1 MATVYVCGAGN
12 RYHLDVTPKR
22 GILMGYDTMAMLAF
36 WFINMT
42 MLNRILEGTFITA
55 NDIGVI
61 NQMTVFRQLDL
72 FGIIPIPIPNMEMII
87 TGVSRLVKFDYSYF
101 GGTAGFIQYS
111 LYSITFAVGFMLF
124 VIIIGG
130 LISNFLNRIR

>member
-1 MATVYVCGAGN
+1 
-12 RYHLDVTPKR
+12 
-22 GILMGYDTMAMLAF
+22 MGYDTMAMLSF

-42 MLNRILEGTFITA
+42 ILNRILEGTFITA

-61 NQMTVFRQLDL
+61 NQLAVFRQLNL

-87 TGVSRLVKFDYSYF
+87 TGVARLVKFDYSYF
-101 GGTAGFIQYS
+101 GGSAGFIQYL
-111 LYSITFAVGFMLF
+111 LYSVTFAVGFMLF